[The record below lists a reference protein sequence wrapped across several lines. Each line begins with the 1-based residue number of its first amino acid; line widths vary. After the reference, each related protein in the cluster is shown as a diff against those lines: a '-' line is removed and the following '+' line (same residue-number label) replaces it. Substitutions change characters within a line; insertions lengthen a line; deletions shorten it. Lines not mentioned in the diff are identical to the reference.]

1 MENIVIEIPT
11 KLKYLAAPI
20 RRLVDDIDRAIA
32 QAGDGR
38 ACDYDVFEECIAGDA
53 AAVERASHQ
62 AMLTSL
68 DVDTPVVT
76 INGKRY
82 RRVGRGPDD
91 YYTMAGPVPVGRT
104 LYREAGVRNGPTVD
118 PVSLR
123 AGVVGDGWLP
133 RTAQAMA
140 HDIQRGTSRE
150 AAESNRVK
158 CRLPYSRC
166 SFERVGHLVG
176 EQYQACR
183 VEVEDALAQLMS
195 VPPEAASVSAS
206 IDRVSIP
213 MEEPR
218 DRPVGRPRKDAPKNP
233 VQRVFKMAY
242 CATVTLHDAKGKS
255 LHTVRYGWMPPT
267 DTEALADALAC
278 DVAAILRKRP
288 DLRVVLLADGAPEM
302 WNLLESHLGAK
313 ALGLDPQQ
321 VFSFLDLWHVLEKLG
336 KAAKIIW
343 GADAV
348 DEHVVGWKRRLLRRK
363 SAVKSI
369 LAELRMSGRE
379 WVRAGDEHPVHE
391 AITYLDNNGERMQY
405 KRAVEHGLPVG
416 SGNVEATCKSLV
428 QQRMKRPGSRWK
440 YDSGERV
447 LQLRALALS
456 DRWRNAMR
464 LTLAPLATSVLAEME
479 EKAAA

>member
-1 MENIVIEIPT
+1 VENIVIEIPAN
-11 KLKYLAAPI
+11 LKFLATPI
-20 RRLVDDIDRAIA
+20 RQLVGDVGKTIA
-32 QAGDGR
+32 QVGDGR
-38 ACDYDVFEECIAGDA
+38 ACDYDALEELIASDT

-68 DVDTPVVT
+68 NVDALMVV

-82 RRVGRGPDD
+82 YRVGHSSDD
-91 YYTMAGPVPVGRT
+91 FFTMAGPVPVDKT
-104 LYREAGVRNGPTVD
+104 LYREAGVHNGPTVD

-140 HDIQRGTSRE
+140 HDIQQGTSRE
-150 AAESNRVK
+150 AAQSNRVK
-158 CRLPYSRC
+158 CRLPYSRS

-176 EQYQACR
+176 EHYQARR
-183 VEVEDALAQLMS
+183 VEVEDTLAELTP

-213 MEEPR
+213 MEEPCP
-218 DRPVGRPRKDAPKNP
+218 RPVGRPRKDAPKNP
-233 VQRVFKMAY
+233 VKRVFHMAY
-242 CATVTLHDAKGKS
+242 CATVTLHDARGKS
-255 LHTVRYGWMPPT
+255 LHTIRYGWMPPT

-278 DVAAILRKRP
+278 DVAAFLRKRP

-313 ALGLDPQQ
+313 ALGLDPRR
-321 VFSFLDLWHVLEKLG
+321 VFSFLDLWHLLEKLG

-343 GADAV
+343 GADAA
-348 DEHVVGWKRRLLRRK
+348 DEHVTGWKKRLLRRQ

-379 WVRAGDEHPVHE
+379 WVRVGDEHPVHE
-391 AITYLDNNGERMQY
+391 AITYLENNGERMLY
-405 KRAVEHGLPVG
+405 KRAIEHGLPVG

-440 YDSGERV
+440 YDSGERI
-447 LQLRALALS
+447 LHLRALALS
-456 DRWRNAMR
+456 DRWRKGMR
-464 LTLAPLATSVLAEME
+464 LTLAPLATSVLIEKE
-479 EKAAA
+479 KKAAA